1 MPFNGHGIV
10 SSFGPI
16 PPHTETAMDPSNIIV
31 WAVCLG
37 IGWMLFASFTG
48 ANEGLKSLF
57 GKSKLRDLEQRVE
70 KLEKRLDELGP
81 K

>member
-1 MPFNGHGIV
+1 
-10 SSFGPI
+10 
-16 PPHTETAMDPSNIIV
+16 MDPSSIV
-31 WAVCLG
+31 MWAVCLG
-37 IGWMLFASFTG
+37 VAWLIFVSLTG
-48 ANEGLKSLF
+48 ADEGLKSLF